1 MSVFVCVCVWE
12 GGETR
17 QNDLSPP
24 LSFPPPFARSNNV
37 GSFNK
42 GDGNQGDG
50 NRGSLNIGN
59 KNVGSYNR

>member
-1 MSVFVCVCVWE
+1 MCVLCVWE

-24 LSFPPPFARSNNV
+24 PFFSPSLARSNNV

-50 NRGSLNIGN
+50 NRGSFNIGN